1 LNNGASSTVTS
12 ALFIGTN
19 NMPSLEGLGLKD
31 ALNVCE
37 NMGLKVRIKGRGK
50 VKHQS
55 IIVGQTVTK
64 GQEISIELSQY
75 N

>member
-1 LNNGASSTVTS
+1 
-12 ALFIGTN
+12 
-19 NMPSLEGLGLKD
+19 MPSLEGLGLKD